1 MSTFT
6 DLLNNFPPIVRLGIL
21 LMVTGAAYMLV
32 LSLQQQSGELVGRA
46 KRNL

>member
-21 LMVTGAAYMLV
+21 LLVTGAAYMLV
-32 LSLQQQSGELVGRA
+32 LSLQQQSGTLVNQAR
-46 KRNL
+46 RSI